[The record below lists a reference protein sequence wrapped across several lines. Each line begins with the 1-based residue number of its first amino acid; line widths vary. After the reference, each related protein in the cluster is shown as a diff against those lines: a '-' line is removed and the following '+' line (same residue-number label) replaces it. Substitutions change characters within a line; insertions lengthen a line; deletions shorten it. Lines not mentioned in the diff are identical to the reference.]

1 MIADYADT
9 LAQIRRD
16 ALAMLRPPPKIATAD
31 WIEENFY
38 LPMGASALP
47 GRMRLW
53 AYQRGICD
61 ALDDPSIRRITL
73 FKSARIGYSALM
85 QGVLASWVWNT
96 PVPIMVVLPTS
107 ADARTYAVSLEETVK
122 ASPSLRGSFFDD
134 ASDDRSTMYDRRFPG
149 GFLKFVGAAS
159 PRNLRSHTVQN
170 LILDEVDGYEATAE
184 GDPVALAIERTR
196 TFPTRKILMG
206 STPIFDTGP
215 ISRTFEQ
222 SDKRIWEVPCP
233 SCGEFSEIRWGD
245 IRWENRDPA
254 TTYWRCP
261 NNGCVVTEEAQPGMV
276 ARGRWRA
283 TAPEVKGHAGFRINA
298 LASPHEAHRWS
309 VLVAEFLEAKKTP
322 ETLQVFTNTTLGE
335 VWRTN
340 GEEVDEDALA
350 ARREPFSLT
359 TLPPDVLFLTA
370 GVDVQNDRL
379 EVVILGH
386 GRTALYALDHRVFHG
401 PFDGDVVW
409 QDLDSLLRMTW
420 SHPLGGSIR
429 IDAAAVDSGSGLHSA
444 AVHAFTGPRFGRRIV
459 AIKGEDGFKRPP
471 IVRSKGSGP
480 PLWLVGVDT
489 VKSRLFDR
497 LVEPESLRFSE
508 SLEPVFFEQLV
519 SERRT
524 LRYPR
529 GQPVVGFERIKGK
542 RAETLDCMTYALA
555 VRDLIGEDLEARAE
569 ALAQVVTPPPKP
581 DAAMLQTVGR
591 SSWLT
596 SSRERSRRW

>member
-9 LAQIRRD
+9 LAEIRRG

-31 WIEENFY
+31 WIERNIY
-38 LPMGASALP
+38 LPESASAQP
-47 GRMRLW
+47 GRIRLW
-53 AYQRGICD
+53 AYQRGICE
-61 ALDDPSIRRITL
+61 ALDDPAMERITVL
-73 FKSARIGYSALM
+73 KSARVGYSALM
-85 QGVLASWVWNT
+85 QGVIGSFVANA
-96 PVPIMVVLPTS
+96 PAPIMVVQPT
-107 ADARTYAVSLEETVK
+107 APDARRYAVDLEEVFE
-122 ASPSLRGSFFDD
+122 ASPDLRGML
-134 ASDDRSTMYDRRFPG
+134 ASDVSGDRSTMYDRRFPG
-149 GFLKFVGAAS
+149 GSLKLVGAKA
-159 PRNLRSHTVQN
+159 PRNLRGHTVQI
-170 LILDEVDGYEATAE
+170 LVLDEVDGYEANPE

-196 TFPTRKILMG
+196 TFPTRKILAG

-215 ISRTFEQ
+215 ISRAFER
-222 SDKRIWEVPCP
+222 SDKRVWEVPCP
-233 SCGEFSEIRWGD
+233 SCGEFSEIRWAD

-254 TTYWRCP
+254 TTHWVCP
-261 NNGCVVTEEAQPGMV
+261 NSGCVVTEDAQPGMV

-298 LASPHEAHRWS
+298 LASPHRAHRWS

-322 ETLQVFTNTTLGE
+322 ETLQVFTNTVLGE

-350 ARREPFSLT
+350 ARREPFSLANM
-359 TLPPDVLFLTA
+359 PADVLFLTA

-409 QDLDSLLRMTW
+409 EDLDSLLRMSW
-420 SHPLGGSIR
+420 SHPLGGTIR
-429 IDAAAVDSGSGLHSA
+429 IDAAAVDSGSGLHVA
-444 AVHAFTGPRFGRRIV
+444 TVHAFTGPRFGRRVV

-471 IVRSKGSGP
+471 IAKSTGKGP

-497 LVEPESLRFSE
+497 LAEPESLRFSE
-508 SLEPVFFEQLV
+508 SLQPVFFEQLT

-524 LRYPR
+524 VKYSNGR
-529 GQPVVGFERIKGK
+529 PVVGFERIKGK

-555 VRDLIGEDLEARAE
+555 VRSLIGEDLEARAE
-569 ALAQVVTPPPKP
+569 ALAQVVAPSPNPE
-581 DAAMLQTVGR
+581 AGRLQTVGR

-596 SSRERSRRW
+596 SHRERARW